1 MHFFKNFLKNQ
12 IRMLPKLT
20 IKPQKSLRSQI
31 VKNSN
36 LNFFS
41 PQLTIQ
47 FLVTCCVALLAVS
60 ANCEA
65 PKEAELQQES
75 QNVEKRGIHYSSY
88 GGHDWTPSYGGDHGG
103 HHEHHHEH
111 IKTVTIEKKV
121 PYPVEVI
128 KKIPVTVEKKIPYEV
143 KVPIPQPYE
152 VIKKYPVKVK
162 EYQKYTV
169 EVPKPY
175 EVIKKVPV
183 EVKVPVEKPYPVKV
197 FVPEPYEVIKK
208 VNYNVEK
215 HIPTPYEVIKKVS

>member
-1 MHFFKNFLKNQ
+1 MIDSSIVVINYIPILSWITIQRCFMHFFKNLKKIKSECFQNSQYNLKNH
-12 IRMLPKLT
+12 LKN
-20 IKPQKSLRSQI
+20 QI
-31 VKNSN
+31 VKNSS

-121 PYPVEVI
+121 PYPVEVV
-128 KKIPVTVEKKIPYEV
+128 KKIPVTVEKKIPFEV

-175 EVIKKVPV
+175 EVIKKVR
-183 EVKVPVEKPYPVKV
+183 
-197 FVPEPYEVIKK
+197 
-208 VNYNVEK
+208 
-215 HIPTPYEVIKKVS
+215 